1 MTKLE
6 LGKFRKLLLKERD
19 NVVEEMERQENMSL
33 SKSQRDFAGDLS
45 GYAFHM
51 ADAGTDTY
59 DREFAGNL
67 VTAEQK
73 ILFEID
79 EALRRMKDRTY
90 GICRKCEK
98 SIRKPRLQIVP
109 YARLCT
115 KCKEKME
122 GSEEQ

>member
-1 MTKLE
+1 
-6 LGKFRKLLLKERD
+6 
-19 NVVEEMERQENMSL
+19 MERQGNTSL
-33 SKSQRDFAGDLS
+33 SKSQRDSSGDLS

-59 DREFAGNL
+59 EREFVGNL

-79 EALRRMKDRTY
+79 EALRRIKNLTY
-90 GICRKCEK
+90 GICMKCEK
-98 SIRKPRLQIVP
+98 NIRKTRLQIVP

-122 GSEEQ
+122 ASEER